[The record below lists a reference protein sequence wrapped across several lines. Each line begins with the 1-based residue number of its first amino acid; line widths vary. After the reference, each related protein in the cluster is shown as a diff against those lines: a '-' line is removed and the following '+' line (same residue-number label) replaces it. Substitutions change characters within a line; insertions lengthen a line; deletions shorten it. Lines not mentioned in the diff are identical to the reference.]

1 MLQVYRTKVAK
12 LAEGGLPLAE
22 GAFALLSR
30 ASLPEN
36 MTACLG
42 LISLLIELL
51 DERAAPLLG
60 PVAATVGR
68 VSRSSQTVE
77 NGKVSQIAP

>member
-1 MLQVYRTKVAK
+1 MLQELHDIVK
-12 LAEGGLPLAE
+12 LL
-22 GAFALLSR
+22 
-30 ASLPEN
+30 EN

-68 VSRSSQTVE
+68 VSLFRWEAEV
-77 NGKVSQIAP
+77 IAARYTR